1 MDSQFLKAK
10 AKSRESLLSQESSD
24 RKKQSKRMPLVVK
37 FHPALSGLDIK
48 LLNRFG
54 QFYMPRKTLR
64 KSLLKDL
71 GLLIGE
77 HLI

>member
-1 MDSQFLKAK
+1 
-10 AKSRESLLSQESSD
+10 
-24 RKKQSKRMPLVVK
+24 MPLVVK

-71 GLLIGE
+71 VLLIGE